1 MMDSNPVK
9 TPMMN
14 NLQLPVLTQPEVDV
28 MEYQRSI
35 GSLMYLIVC
44 MYPDITYAMGV
55 LSCHVAYP
63 GRVHLTA
70 IKHIFCYLR
79 GTSQYK
85 LNFKA
90 QNVENS
96 PPIVFVNSDW
106 AGDKADRKS
115 MLGYV
120 ILIDGGGIS
129 WGSKKQTSIALSTIE
144 AEFIAA
150 LTAVKEII

>member
-35 GSLMYLIVC
+35 GSLMYLMVC
-44 MYPDITYAMGV
+44 MRPDIAYAVEV
-55 LSCHVAYP
+55 LSCHVACP

-70 IKHIFCYLR
+70 VKRIFCYLQ
-79 GTSQYK
+79 GTSQFK